1 MRVNDERDVGALSL
15 IIRTV
20 DTMLKRIKSAVFG
33 GKVRKLASKIKA
45 FADVGAVGMPEEM
58 KEEDLSSD
66 DEEESDEEEEKKV
79 EEKRGSTEKKRRRS
93 VWAAG
98 DERTLTGK
106 PFLNVATVDIGTL
119 AGSKRK
125 SRNDAEDEVE
135 EQTRKENRAQRM
147 IINDEVSARVSDSR
161 RKLADQLACKKQA
174 GLVDKRWETERQ
186 TAKLVDYSEGGEYEN
201 GVFADAFYGFAK
213 SAAESE
219 GKENDVKDAKKQG
232 ILSETSIEEKRQMRE
247 FLFSKVRHNHVDV
260 VSTCIKGGTHNL
272 LAVDDKGNTL
282 LHIAAQNNL
291 KKMASLL
298 IKDGGFGSLDQL
310 NRVNLKGKTA
320 LDYCELYKF
329 EKMHDWLA
337 LQGAEKGGK

>member
-1 MRVNDERDVGALSL
+1 
-15 IIRTV
+15 
-20 DTMLKRIKSAVFG
+20 MLKRIKSAVFG
-33 GKVRKLASKIKA
+33 GKVRKLARKIKA

-58 KEEDLSSD
+58 KEDS
-66 DEEESDEEEEKKV
+66 DEEESDDEEEEEKKV
-79 EEKRGSTEKKRRRS
+79 EEKRSSTEKKRKRS

-106 PFLNVATVDIGTL
+106 PFLNVATVDIDAL

-147 IINDEVSARVSDSR
+147 IINDDVSARVSDSR
-161 RKLADQLACKKQA
+161 KKLADQLASKKQA
-174 GLVDKRWETERQ
+174 GLKDKRWETERQ
-186 TAKLVDYSEGGEYEN
+186 TAKLVDYSDGDNYEDNEN

-213 SAAESE
+213 SAAAASE
-219 GKENDVKDAKKQG
+219 GKESDDVDSSKKRG
-232 ILSETSIEEKRQMRE
+232 VLSETSIEEKRQMRE

-298 IKDGGFGSLDQL
+298 IKEGGFGSLEQL

-329 EKMHDWLA
+329 EKMYDWLA
-337 LQGAEKGGK
+337 LQGAEKGAK